1 MIIAAVLVPATF
13 LLFGLGG
20 VAALIGYA
28 TGAVAVLLVIFAVW
42 TLLRPPAV
50 IQVRADGFALGRITG
65 AGVRSA
71 QWAGVER
78 VNTGDG
84 ELVIELSG
92 GAESRVPLG
101 LLPRRATEL
110 KRDVHERLNAA
121 NGYRRLG

>member
-1 MIIAAVLVPATF
+1 MPHPSKKYRLDSGHALQLFGWRMIIAAVLVPATF

-20 VAALIGYA
+20 VAAIIGYA

-78 VNTGDG
+78 VNTVDG
-84 ELVIELSG
+84 
-92 GAESRVPLG
+92 
-101 LLPRRATEL
+101 
-110 KRDVHERLNAA
+110 
-121 NGYRRLG
+121 